1 VNKFEGKLKMYKHLE
16 DIRNKLWSE
25 DGKSRV
31 SVMVGAGFSL
41 NAEKLDES
49 LESMSL
55 WSDLKSKI
63 AEELKHINISEET
76 DVLSLAQIYE
86 EEYGRTNLD
95 ELIKQA
101 IPDQNY
107 EPGELHRSLLR
118 LPWADVYTTNYD
130 TLLERTLPY
139 VYERSYQVIYDINDI
154 PSSVSPRI
162 IKLHGSFPSKRPFIF
177 TKKDYDTYEQKFTPF
192 VNMVQQSI
200 METTFVLIGFS
211 GNDPNFEKWTKW
223 VRDNLGEHM
232 PKIYMLAYNEQKNES
247 LLRER
252 NITLIDFK
260 DVYKETENKDVYK
273 EMFKDIFD
281 FLSYK
286 DRKDKKEWPY
296 KPFPYSSSNL
306 DKVLQTFKYNRES
319 YPGWLIVPDIIKKKN
334 KGNIELSKD
343 NILRHI
349 RDEDDIS
356 IKISIIYELVWVYEK
371 FQIPLDF
378 HFQNFLKKFVDE
390 ILKDEVLLSKINVN
404 LFAFIVLRLVKE
416 ARLDFNEDEYIKYTK
431 SLKKIRLTNEQ
442 QNQLIYEEIQ
452 FKLSNFDFEEVRN
465 KVNKW
470 KLSKKDL
477 DWSLKKA
484 IILLKIGEKQRAI
497 EELEETLERVRQ
509 LITIS
514 RNNYHL
520 LSLEGLILVNLIQ
533 LNHHYS
539 LTNSKDR
546 LNYLESKLC
555 NPLKELDFMYSR
567 IKPFAKKS
575 GVFVKKGFD
584 PNKIKR
590 TYSFTNFFESEV
602 IDSYSILMISEEWG
616 MYLTN
621 SQTINEAIKNLEIIY
636 PFYSWVKFIQVGNLE
651 NIDDF
656 FSRETIY
663 KSNASSLSN
672 LFKIIFNG
680 IKNKENTKVELLL
693 EILSRLYFALTK
705 DEKKKA
711 DNLILELY
719 KDRDLYKVN
728 IYSIIKVLAS
738 LFQRIIF
745 DKDQNERAEFFSK
758 VLELPIIGDPHGE
771 LKDIDLDENYFFD
784 PSYKFEFD
792 LDDAEGIYIEFNQK
806 EIDRLLKILDGEKSN
821 IRDAALSRLIK
832 LILTKN
838 LDREIDF
845 RVRES
850 IRNIILKEKS
860 GFSYYFLESFLVQ
873 LTQDEKLQNDY
884 IQKRIQ
890 QPIPKSYHNGVV
902 SIGNALQVLLQDL
915 SNVFPRF
922 IRTKKEPH
930 ILVSR
935 ENYLKWLEQFFYWWE
950 DQESWLL
957 KGEKDELFGEN
968 QDLLYIVIFLKN
980 SFLANIPLEYLS
992 EKQKEKISEIYFKID
1007 KNQHNIALLLIPVL
1021 LRLKIISEEELEKTF
1036 EGILD
1041 NNVKISKSAISSIYD
1056 LAVFKKYNEID
1067 LDLSEL
1073 KKEILYLFKYRK
1085 ENTLLEVIRTL
1096 RYIINYAP
1104 ETFDENEYLLIIK
1117 VLTTMYNDL
1126 TNGFYENSSISND
1139 FFEIFSESTGL
1150 AAYIYKLGKSNYCN
1164 KLQHWKRISQEN
1176 RLPEVRKYA
1185 PLFEK

>member
-118 LPWADVYTTNYD
+118 LPWADAYTTNYD

-378 HFQNFLKKFVDE
+378 HFHNFLKKFVDE

-590 TYSFTNFFESEV
+590 TYSFSNFFESEV

-821 IRDAALSRLIK
+821 IRDAVKADYFFPKIAGLKFPRRTSW
-832 LILTKN
+832 IL
-838 LDREIDF
+838 LF
-845 RVRES
+845 
-850 IRNIILKEKS
+850 
-860 GFSYYFLESFLVQ
+860 FFLE
-873 LTQDEKLQNDY
+873 
-884 IQKRIQ
+884 
-890 QPIPKSYHNGVV
+890 
-902 SIGNALQVLLQDL
+902 
-915 SNVFPRF
+915 
-922 IRTKKEPH
+922 
-930 ILVSR
+930 
-935 ENYLKWLEQFFYWWE
+935 
-950 DQESWLL
+950 
-957 KGEKDELFGEN
+957 
-968 QDLLYIVIFLKN
+968 
-980 SFLANIPLEYLS
+980 
-992 EKQKEKISEIYFKID
+992 
-1007 KNQHNIALLLIPVL
+1007 
-1021 LRLKIISEEELEKTF
+1021 
-1036 EGILD
+1036 
-1041 NNVKISKSAISSIYD
+1041 
-1056 LAVFKKYNEID
+1056 
-1067 LDLSEL
+1067 
-1073 KKEILYLFKYRK
+1073 
-1085 ENTLLEVIRTL
+1085 
-1096 RYIINYAP
+1096 
-1104 ETFDENEYLLIIK
+1104 
-1117 VLTTMYNDL
+1117 
-1126 TNGFYENSSISND
+1126 
-1139 FFEIFSESTGL
+1139 
-1150 AAYIYKLGKSNYCN
+1150 
-1164 KLQHWKRISQEN
+1164 
-1176 RLPEVRKYA
+1176 
-1185 PLFEK
+1185 PLFP

>member
-378 HFQNFLKKFVDE
+378 HFHNFLKKFVDE

-416 ARLDFNEDEYIKYTK
+416 TRLDFNEDEYIKYTK

-590 TYSFTNFFESEV
+590 TYSFSNFFESEV

-821 IRDAALSRLIK
+821 IRDAVKADYFFPKIAGLKFPRRTSW
-832 LILTKN
+832 IL
-838 LDREIDF
+838 LF
-845 RVRES
+845 
-850 IRNIILKEKS
+850 
-860 GFSYYFLESFLVQ
+860 FFLE
-873 LTQDEKLQNDY
+873 
-884 IQKRIQ
+884 
-890 QPIPKSYHNGVV
+890 
-902 SIGNALQVLLQDL
+902 
-915 SNVFPRF
+915 
-922 IRTKKEPH
+922 
-930 ILVSR
+930 
-935 ENYLKWLEQFFYWWE
+935 
-950 DQESWLL
+950 
-957 KGEKDELFGEN
+957 
-968 QDLLYIVIFLKN
+968 
-980 SFLANIPLEYLS
+980 
-992 EKQKEKISEIYFKID
+992 
-1007 KNQHNIALLLIPVL
+1007 
-1021 LRLKIISEEELEKTF
+1021 
-1036 EGILD
+1036 
-1041 NNVKISKSAISSIYD
+1041 
-1056 LAVFKKYNEID
+1056 
-1067 LDLSEL
+1067 
-1073 KKEILYLFKYRK
+1073 
-1085 ENTLLEVIRTL
+1085 
-1096 RYIINYAP
+1096 
-1104 ETFDENEYLLIIK
+1104 
-1117 VLTTMYNDL
+1117 
-1126 TNGFYENSSISND
+1126 
-1139 FFEIFSESTGL
+1139 
-1150 AAYIYKLGKSNYCN
+1150 
-1164 KLQHWKRISQEN
+1164 
-1176 RLPEVRKYA
+1176 
-1185 PLFEK
+1185 PLFP

>member
-1 VNKFEGKLKMYKHLE
+1 VKHPKGALICLNRRKDGRLSFVVVKLSKEVFFAVNKFEGKLKMYKHLE
-16 DIRNKLWSE
+16 NIRNKLWSE

-63 AEELKHINISEET
+63 AEELKHINILEET

-118 LPWADVYTTNYD
+118 LPWADIYTTNYD

-139 VYERSYQVIYDINDI
+139 VYERSYQLIYDINDI

-378 HFQNFLKKFVDE
+378 HFHNFLKKFVDE

-452 FKLSNFDFEEVRN
+452 FKLSNFDFEEVRF
-465 KVNKW
+465 
-470 KLSKKDL
+470 
-477 DWSLKKA
+477 
-484 IILLKIGEKQRAI
+484 
-497 EELEETLERVRQ
+497 
-509 LITIS
+509 IT
-514 RNNYHL
+514 
-520 LSLEGLILVNLIQ
+520 
-533 LNHHYS
+533 
-539 LTNSKDR
+539 
-546 LNYLESKLC
+546 
-555 NPLKELDFMYSR
+555 
-567 IKPFAKKS
+567 
-575 GVFVKKGFD
+575 
-584 PNKIKR
+584 KR
-590 TYSFTNFFESEV
+590 CT
-602 IDSYSILMISEEWG
+602 
-616 MYLTN
+616 
-621 SQTINEAIKNLEIIY
+621 
-636 PFYSWVKFIQVGNLE
+636 
-651 NIDDF
+651 
-656 FSRETIY
+656 
-663 KSNASSLSN
+663 
-672 LFKIIFNG
+672 
-680 IKNKENTKVELLL
+680 
-693 EILSRLYFALTK
+693 
-705 DEKKKA
+705 
-711 DNLILELY
+711 
-719 KDRDLYKVN
+719 
-728 IYSIIKVLAS
+728 
-738 LFQRIIF
+738 
-745 DKDQNERAEFFSK
+745 
-758 VLELPIIGDPHGE
+758 
-771 LKDIDLDENYFFD
+771 
-784 PSYKFEFD
+784 
-792 LDDAEGIYIEFNQK
+792 
-806 EIDRLLKILDGEKSN
+806 
-821 IRDAALSRLIK
+821 
-832 LILTKN
+832 
-838 LDREIDF
+838 
-845 RVRES
+845 
-850 IRNIILKEKS
+850 
-860 GFSYYFLESFLVQ
+860 
-873 LTQDEKLQNDY
+873 
-884 IQKRIQ
+884 
-890 QPIPKSYHNGVV
+890 
-902 SIGNALQVLLQDL
+902 
-915 SNVFPRF
+915 
-922 IRTKKEPH
+922 
-930 ILVSR
+930 
-935 ENYLKWLEQFFYWWE
+935 
-950 DQESWLL
+950 
-957 KGEKDELFGEN
+957 
-968 QDLLYIVIFLKN
+968 
-980 SFLANIPLEYLS
+980 
-992 EKQKEKISEIYFKID
+992 
-1007 KNQHNIALLLIPVL
+1007 
-1021 LRLKIISEEELEKTF
+1021 
-1036 EGILD
+1036 
-1041 NNVKISKSAISSIYD
+1041 
-1056 LAVFKKYNEID
+1056 
-1067 LDLSEL
+1067 
-1073 KKEILYLFKYRK
+1073 
-1085 ENTLLEVIRTL
+1085 
-1096 RYIINYAP
+1096 
-1104 ETFDENEYLLIIK
+1104 
-1117 VLTTMYNDL
+1117 
-1126 TNGFYENSSISND
+1126 
-1139 FFEIFSESTGL
+1139 
-1150 AAYIYKLGKSNYCN
+1150 
-1164 KLQHWKRISQEN
+1164 
-1176 RLPEVRKYA
+1176 
-1185 PLFEK
+1185 

>member
-378 HFQNFLKKFVDE
+378 HFHNFLKKFVDE

-590 TYSFTNFFESEV
+590 TYSFSNFFESEV

-821 IRDAALSRLIK
+821 IRDAVKADYFFPKIAGLKFPRRTSW
-832 LILTKN
+832 IL
-838 LDREIDF
+838 LF
-845 RVRES
+845 
-850 IRNIILKEKS
+850 
-860 GFSYYFLESFLVQ
+860 FFLE
-873 LTQDEKLQNDY
+873 
-884 IQKRIQ
+884 
-890 QPIPKSYHNGVV
+890 
-902 SIGNALQVLLQDL
+902 
-915 SNVFPRF
+915 
-922 IRTKKEPH
+922 
-930 ILVSR
+930 
-935 ENYLKWLEQFFYWWE
+935 
-950 DQESWLL
+950 
-957 KGEKDELFGEN
+957 
-968 QDLLYIVIFLKN
+968 
-980 SFLANIPLEYLS
+980 
-992 EKQKEKISEIYFKID
+992 
-1007 KNQHNIALLLIPVL
+1007 
-1021 LRLKIISEEELEKTF
+1021 
-1036 EGILD
+1036 
-1041 NNVKISKSAISSIYD
+1041 
-1056 LAVFKKYNEID
+1056 
-1067 LDLSEL
+1067 
-1073 KKEILYLFKYRK
+1073 
-1085 ENTLLEVIRTL
+1085 
-1096 RYIINYAP
+1096 
-1104 ETFDENEYLLIIK
+1104 
-1117 VLTTMYNDL
+1117 
-1126 TNGFYENSSISND
+1126 
-1139 FFEIFSESTGL
+1139 
-1150 AAYIYKLGKSNYCN
+1150 
-1164 KLQHWKRISQEN
+1164 
-1176 RLPEVRKYA
+1176 
-1185 PLFEK
+1185 PLFP